1 MRIKDLICMVFLLS
15 IAADTGFTQSLSK
28 VTHTIYLGDEKVW
41 VDIYGQPEAGITLLN
56 LHDNENTAAEA
67 GQAFIRKHGGRLI
80 ELRHGRG
87 REVVVRLKDEL
98 HRFDPNRMF
107 SDAGLRMSLEY
118 FHNYSD
124 DVFAIAA
131 NFRDSV
137 TDLFAVR
144 EGMAVIVLHNNTPD
158 KMTIKDFRPGE
169 WYGEDTR
176 KISINPQ
183 RDPDNFFVVT
193 KNDLFAAL
201 HLKGYNVALKAHNPP
216 DRGMVM
222 DYFEQLGVLCVTVET
237 EHDKLAEQA
246 EMLEVLWEIIGE
258 REIRSPLIR
267 MSE

>member
-1 MRIKDLICMVFLLS
+1 MVFLLS
-15 IAADTGFTQSLSK
+15 IALEPGFTQSLSK

-41 VDIYGQPEAGITLLN
+41 VDIYGQPGTGFTLLN
-56 LHDNENTAAEA
+56 LHDDENTAAEA
-67 GQAFIRKHGGRLI
+67 GKAFIEKYDGRLI

-87 REVVVRLKDEL
+87 REVVVRLEGKL

-107 SDAGLRMSLEY
+107 SDAGLRKSLEY
-118 FHNYSD
+118 FRNYSD
-124 DVFAIAA
+124 NIFAIAA
-131 NFRDSV
+131 NFRDSL

-144 EGMAVIVLHNNTPD
+144 EGMAVIILHNNTPD

-176 KISINPQ
+176 EISINPE
-183 RDPDNFFVVT
+183 RDPDNFFVVAQ
-193 KNDLFAAL
+193 NDLFAAL
-201 HLKGYNVALKAHNPP
+201 DLKGYNVALKAHNPP

-222 DYFEQLGVLCVTVET
+222 DYFEHLEVLCVTVET

-246 EMLEVLWEIIGE
+246 EMLEVLWEIIGGKGE
-258 REIRSPLIR
+258 RSQLIR